1 MGVTENILQSFTFA
15 LNQVSLSI
23 DTAKVHIIIEKNEG
37 FMLKVIH
44 TYVNCC

>member
-23 DTAKVHIIIEKNEG
+23 DDAKVHIIIEKNEG
-37 FMLKVIH
+37 FMLNVIH
-44 TYVNCC
+44 TYVN